1 MDKEIVNLMVR
12 RKFMID
18 VIMLSIL
25 VISFFLMTGFVNW
38 IDKELKR

>member
-1 MDKEIVNLMVR
+1 
-12 RKFMID
+12 MID

-25 VISFFLMTGFVNW
+25 VISFFLMIGFVNL

>member
-1 MDKEIVNLMVR
+1 
-12 RKFMID
+12 MID

-25 VISFFLMTGFVNW
+25 AISFFLMTGFVNW

>member
-1 MDKEIVNLMVR
+1 
-12 RKFMID
+12 MID

-25 VISFFLMTGFVNW
+25 VISFFFMTGFVNL

>member
-1 MDKEIVNLMVR
+1 
-12 RKFMID
+12 MID

-25 VISFFLMTGFVNW
+25 VISFFLMTGFINL

>member
-1 MDKEIVNLMVR
+1 
-12 RKFMID
+12 MID

-38 IDKELKR
+38 IYKELKR

>member
-1 MDKEIVNLMVR
+1 
-12 RKFMID
+12 MID

-25 VISFFLMTGFVNW
+25 VISFFLMTGFVNS

>member
-1 MDKEIVNLMVR
+1 
-12 RKFMID
+12 MID

-25 VISFFLMTGFVNW
+25 VISFFLMTGFVNL

>member
-1 MDKEIVNLMVR
+1 
-12 RKFMID
+12 MID

-25 VISFFLMTGFVNW
+25 VISFFFMTEFVNW